1 MVVISAGIRTVSAD
15 CLAAHERTMVVPVK
29 PLAIPLALPQQRH
42 LATRKAAQVLV
53 SRQGQEVMA
62 SALPEAAFGFS
73 ATGFGGDV

>member
-1 MVVISAGIRTVSAD
+1 
-15 CLAAHERTMVVPVK
+15 MVVPVK